1 MEELETR
8 ISSLAR
14 RERTLCSWEW
24 LDQYPPRTRVL
35 DLRVLDIRRGPLADN
50 HPAKL
55 INSPAQ
61 LSNFYSQATDC
72 LTNLSN
78 VSHEQLGARWERRLL
93 FRKRLGCRAASNKPS
108 NS

>member
-24 LDQYPPRTRVL
+24 LDQYPPGTRVL
-35 DLRVLDIRRGPLADN
+35 NFRRGPLADN
-50 HPAKL
+50 QPAKL

-61 LSNFYSQATDC
+61 LSNFYSQATGC
-72 LTNLSN
+72 LTDLSY
-78 VSHEQLGARWERRLL
+78 VSHEQLGAKWERRLL
-93 FRKRLGCRAASNKPS
+93 FRKRLGCRAASCQPS